1 MAIAIRNAN
10 TKAMEYA
17 TFGFSFIVLVF
28 FPFWEGLNLIAW
40 GRYGFFSVLAAIIRE
55 NSYKQILVRI
65 VNASLFIHQL
75 DRVAPKAIDV

>member
-1 MAIAIRNAN
+1 MQLSV
-10 TKAMEYA
+10 
-17 TFGFSFIVLVF
+17 FFIVLVF

-40 GRYGFFSVLAAIIRE
+40 VRYGFFSVLAAIIRE
-55 NSYKQILVRI
+55 NSDKQILVRI